1 MKAFLAALSC
11 MIAIQPFHRA
21 ATTDDTAPLVGA
33 PAPPLHVAKWLK
45 GRPITSF
52 VPGRVYVIDVW
63 APWCGP
69 CLGGMKHL
77 TELQHRESRRQLTVI
92 GVTGPDPYGTTLAAA
107 KEVLVDK
114 KNDIDYAIA
123 WDEGRKF
130 YESWMAR
137 EQSSGWPW
145 CFVVDR
151 TGRIAY
157 IGHPEKLDASLDAI
171 LAGTF
176 DLQAAATRY
185 KRRASAL
192 RVASIFETFYAR
204 EEWPKGD
211 ALYQELLQ
219 ADEQVAA
226 GYAAHEYKILAYRM
240 KDPGRAAAFGRRA
253 AATFLKADRGMLVRL
268 AEMVLDPKLDLQPR
282 DLDLARLCAER
293 ADALAGESNAST
305 AATLA
310 RVCSAQ
316 GEWTRT
322 IDAQRRAVRLADP
335 HDRAELQKTLD
346 EYLAAAG
353 KAR

>member
-1 MKAFLAALSC
+1 MKDGNSTNRGWPVNNRQVGPGASLS
-11 MIAIQPFHRA
+11 
-21 ATTDDTAPLVGA
+21 TAPDES
-33 PAPPLHVAKWLK
+33 P
-45 GRPITSF
+45 TS
-52 VPGRVYVIDVW
+52 PS
-63 APWCGP
+63 
-69 CLGGMKHL
+69 
-77 TELQHRESRRQLTVI
+77 REAGCEPRCDSRRNV
-92 GVTGPDPYGTTLAAA
+92 
-107 KEVLVDK
+107 
-114 KNDIDYAIA
+114 
-123 WDEGRKF
+123 
-130 YESWMAR
+130 
-137 EQSSGWPW
+137 
-145 CFVVDR
+145 
-151 TGRIAY
+151 
-157 IGHPEKLDASLDAI
+157 
-171 LAGTF
+171 